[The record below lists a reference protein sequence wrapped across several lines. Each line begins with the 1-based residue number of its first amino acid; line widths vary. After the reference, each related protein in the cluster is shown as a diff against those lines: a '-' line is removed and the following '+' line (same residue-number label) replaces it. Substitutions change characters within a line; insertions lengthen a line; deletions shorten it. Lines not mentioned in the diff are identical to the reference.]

1 MPRLTDISA
10 VRQQLERN
18 GIILQKSMGQNFLVN
33 PSVCPRMAE
42 LSGIDDESGVIEIG
56 PGIGVLTVELAK
68 LAKRVIAIELD
79 ERLKPVLAENLA
91 QFDNTQVIWGDAMKL
106 DLHKIIKENFSDC
119 KKVCVCANLPYYITS
134 PIIMMLLENDLPLES
149 ITVMVQLE
157 AAQRMCAEVGSRES
171 GAVTVAVNYYTEPQL
186 LFRVSPGSFLPPPK
200 VDSAVMHLKLRP
212 QPLLDRKYEP
222 TFKKLVRAGFLQ
234 RRKTFI
240 NSASSTGEF
249 SKESIAS
256 ALEEIGAE
264 SSVRAEKLTMEQ
276 FTQLTVILSKK

>member
-119 KKVCVCANLPYYITS
+119 KKVCVCANLP
-134 PIIMMLLENDLPLES
+134 
-149 ITVMVQLE
+149 
-157 AAQRMCAEVGSRES
+157 
-171 GAVTVAVNYYTEPQL
+171 
-186 LFRVSPGSFLPPPK
+186 
-200 VDSAVMHLKLRP
+200 
-212 QPLLDRKYEP
+212 
-222 TFKKLVRAGFLQ
+222 
-234 RRKTFI
+234 
-240 NSASSTGEF
+240 
-249 SKESIAS
+249 
-256 ALEEIGAE
+256 
-264 SSVRAEKLTMEQ
+264 
-276 FTQLTVILSKK
+276 